1 MALSRL
7 RTSGLQCVPK
17 RAAECAV
24 HRRVRTAASDVQ
36 FSVPLDEDYS
46 DRKHTPPSSNRSVL
60 SKREW
65 MTYSSKPPPSLKP
78 HSDRVTQEESFAE
91 HERPPVHHISKK
103 AMREPTP
110 VAAQLHRERMKRSF
124 PEGWSPPHKLSRQAM
139 GGLRVLHMH
148 DPHTFSTPT
157 LAEKF
162 RVSPEA
168 VRRILRGK
176 WEPSPEQ
183 RARLLRREMR
193 ERESWIEAK
202 RAAEREE
209 YKALGGERRNRKR
222 AADELS
228 LV

>member
-1 MALSRL
+1 
-7 RTSGLQCVPK
+7 
-17 RAAECAV
+17 
-24 HRRVRTAASDVQ
+24 
-36 FSVPLDEDYS
+36 
-46 DRKHTPPSSNRSVL
+46 
-60 SKREW
+60 
-65 MTYSSKPPPSLKP
+65 
-78 HSDRVTQEESFAE
+78 
-91 HERPPVHHISKK
+91 
-103 AMREPTP
+103 
-110 VAAQLHRERMKRSF
+110 
-124 PEGWSPPHKLSRQAM
+124 
-139 GGLRVLHMH
+139 
-148 DPHTFSTPT
+148 